1 MTELRRFDRAL
12 AYIRE
17 HHWRRGMRW
26 FLAEFLVVV
35 AGVLVALAVSAWW
48 QGRLDRQHETEYL
61 QQLDAD
67 LLATEDDMEHA
78 QAVLNL
84 RALAA
89 SAVDHAFWGE
99 RPANNADLWRD
110 LKLPWGTARFRPV
123 LGNIEALIAT
133 GDIHVI
139 RDAALRTELVAYD
152 EWAKARLE
160 DVNRYDETYYRPG
173 INSLLT
179 RMDPNSANVD
189 AYRKKQAGKAHA
201 FDLTPFA
208 ASGSAPFPID
218 LAALFKDRTV
228 YNAYMQIGLA
238 HRNQA
243 KEYALIMERARHLHA
258 EVYRAL
264 HGVAEPG
271 NCQLARS
278 GNSDVFI
285 GSCGTAFGAASGIEG
300 EVILKLHPVKA
311 ISSGRWKTGDTPA
324 AAWAGDMTTPSSG
337 HTGVELQR
345 SIYNDG
351 VLRTQF
357 GWFRVHGVEENEDYT
372 RDQGSSRLSFRLD
385 TRGEVPPNSMDVAIL
400 RRAKTLLADASN
412 WDRQD
417 DRQCTPA
424 KPKLSLYCALREA
437 SISASGGFH
446 HRRPALE
453 IVRRLVDARS
463 AGRDYRHRLRDYN
476 NDPRTSLADIQTLFD
491 EAIAEAQR
499 DQAEGDSSDTEQ

>member
-1 MTELRRFDRAL
+1 MSGLRKFNQAM
-12 AYIRE
+12 AFIRE

-61 QQLDAD
+61 QQLDTD
-67 LLATEDDMEHA
+67 LLATENDMEHA
-78 QAVLNL
+78 QAVLNR

-99 RPANNADLWRD
+99 RPDNDAELRRD
-110 LKLPWGTARFRPV
+110 LQTPWASARYRPV

-139 RDAALRTELVAYD
+139 RAAALRTELVSYD

-173 INSLLT
+173 INSLLA
-179 RMDPNSANVD
+179 RVDPTSATVD
-189 AYRKKQAGKAHA
+189 EYRKKQAGRAHA
-201 FDLTPFA
+201 FDLSPIA

-218 LAALFKDRTV
+218 LATLFNDRIV

-243 KEYALIMERARHLHA
+243 REYGLILERARHLHA
-258 EVYRAL
+258 QVYQAL

-278 GNSDVFI
+278 GSSDVFI
-285 GSCGTAFGAASGIEG
+285 GSCGKVFGVASGVDG
-300 EVILKLHPVKA
+300 EVVLKLHPVDA
-311 ISSGRWKTGDTPA
+311 ISSGRWKIGDMPA
-324 AAWAGDMTTPSSG
+324 AAWAGDMAAPSSG
-337 HTGVELQR
+337 HTGIELQH
-345 SIYNDG
+345 SIFNDG
-351 VLRTQF
+351 ILRTQF
-357 GWFRVHGVEENEDYT
+357 GWFRARGVEENEDYT
-372 RDQGSSRLSFRLD
+372 RGLGSSRLSFRLD
-385 TRGEVPPNSMDVAIL
+385 TGREVPPDSMDIAIL
-400 RRAKTLLADASN
+400 RKAKTLLADAN
-412 WDRQD
+412 TWDRHD
-417 DRQCTPA
+417 DRQCTLG
-424 KPKLSLYCALREA
+424 KPKLSLYCAMQKA
-437 SISASGGFH
+437 SISESGGFH
-446 HRRPALE
+446 HRRPALQ

-463 AGRDYRHRLRDYN
+463 AGRDYSHRLRDYN
-476 NDPRTSLADIQTLFD
+476 NDQRTSLADIQTLFD
-491 EAIAEAQR
+491 EAIANAQR
-499 DQAEGDSSDTEQ
+499 AQADDGPADAEK

>member
-1 MTELRRFDRAL
+1 MAF
-12 AYIRE
+12 IRE
-17 HHWRRGMRW
+17 HHWRRGVRW

-48 QGRLDRQHETEYL
+48 QGRLDRQYETGYL

-67 LLATEDDMEHA
+67 LLATENDMEHA
-78 QAVLNL
+78 QVILNRRAV
-84 RALAA
+84 AA
-89 SAVDHAFWGE
+89 SAIDHAFWGE
-99 RPANNADLWRD
+99 RPANDAELRRD
-110 LKLPWGTARFRPV
+110 LVIPWASARYRPV

-139 RDAALRTELVAYD
+139 RAAALRTELVSYD

-173 INSLLT
+173 INALLA
-179 RMDPNSANVD
+179 RVDPTGANVD
-189 AYRKKQAGKAHA
+189 EYRKRRAGMAHA
-201 FDLTPFA
+201 FDLSPFA

-218 LAALFKDRTV
+218 LATLFKDRVV

-243 KEYALIMERARHLHA
+243 GEYGLILERARHLHA

-264 HGVAEPG
+264 HGIAEPG
-271 NCQLARS
+271 NCQLARG
-278 GNSDVFI
+278 GNSDVFA
-285 GSCGTAFGAASGIEG
+285 GSCGKVFGAASGVEG
-300 EVILKLHPVKA
+300 EVVLKLHPVKA
-311 ISSGRWKTGDTPA
+311 ISSGRWKSGDMPA
-324 AAWAGDMTTPSSG
+324 KMWAGDMAAPSSG
-337 HTGVELQR
+337 HTGIELEY
-345 SIYNDG
+345 SIFNDG
-351 VLRTQF
+351 ILRTQF

-385 TRGEVPPNSMDVAIL
+385 TRDEVPPDSMDVAIL
-400 RRAKTLLADASN
+400 RKAKALLADAN
-412 WDRQD
+412 RWDRKD
-417 DRQCTPA
+417 DRRCTPA
-424 KPKLSLYCALREA
+424 KPKLSLYCAMREA
-437 SISASGGFH
+437 SISESGGFH

-463 AGRDYRHRLRDYN
+463 AGRDYSHRLRDYN

-491 EAIAEAQR
+491 EAIANAQR
-499 DQAEGDSSDTEQ
+499 AQAEGGPPDAEQ